1 MAIRTYKVTLDSK
14 NTLAPEPVY
23 LRQGDKTGAV
33 VIDATLMDN
42 GVPVSLSGLTPMF
55 KANTADGQAVIT
67 DSTGFNIVNASGGE
81 FTYQVPSQLG
91 SVYGK
96 IQIAYFSFS
105 DSTGAQSTF
114 DVAFIVKKAADMTQE
129 SAKDW
134 VSTLSEIIEQYN
146 QWSNDAHNSW
156 EQFVN
161 DNKAIIE
168 SIDPGGKVLSELI
181 GFRHSDMLSKTF
193 DTAKLRGDFYDQEFA
208 GRGVNVKW
216 FGAIGDGK
224 TDDTKAIKAAIDFC
238 TELAGEN
245 DGEHSYF
252 HGTVYFPKGKYYVS
266 GTKILVHNV
275 TLSGLDKFSSIII
288 SDQTEAVFDIKMH
301 TTIEHLGF
309 EDSTKTNATGKDNN
323 RMLTISNSGDDTSA
337 YFSIRL
343 QDLFFRGQEQVKG
356 PGGDNQSGIWMM
368 DCIYLDLDVK
378 GVWDLKIDDI
388 SCNYVHS
395 GITIDTYN
403 EGWLTGSFFNNILVR
418 GFSGWHTAIIS
429 KNNTLRQVSQNVFS
443 NLTAEVVY
451 PTAINGIGFIVSGVG
466 NDFNNLQLFKDGV
479 YSGHAIQLKYFGAG
493 DPQYPSFGQGSSA
506 NNAFWGGTLEGDI
519 DDPDNIRE
527 LQNFNNLRLQ
537 IKDDTGQTQ
546 QVNVNNPLHNNLLA
560 ENTIQKMLDKKSMI
574 SLPKTATA
582 TNGADK
588 YGNYLEIT
596 TTTEGATWDL
606 LFTEPDNIQSIM
618 TTEDHSVGVRFRK
631 MTESSNIIG
640 GLVVIEGM
648 PVLGVDLVGSYRNPG
663 IRGDLQ
669 EFSWVYRNNPDFIAS
684 LPKDNHVTDRVTFKV
699 DVNSKVRLYNAFM
712 SPGRV
717 IDFSRITQN
726 NLNNAQQDEGGRNY
740 IQKGG
745 INWLQSAV
753 PVTNQAVKSQGF
765 TIAPND
771 LQWMHG
777 KSIVIS
783 VDMAITG
790 YNAAN
795 VTGRYGA
802 NLTLDVKFSDGTS
815 INTATGPVN
824 SNQATIYGRYS
835 LYLKLPNKTITSAQ
849 AIITTL
855 SGFTATSY
863 RIGNPMLES
872 GTVAHDYISYDSSR
886 DEI

>member
-1 MAIRTYKVTLDSK
+1 MGVDTREAIYQGLEIGAVTASEAK
-14 NTLAPEPVY
+14 TTA
-23 LRQGDKTGAV
+23 DKTAESQ
-33 VIDATLMDN
+33 DN
-42 GVPVSLSGLTPMF
+42 LNQRVDDQIA
-55 KANTADGQAVIT
+55 ANTI
-67 DSTGFNIVNASGGE
+67 
-81 FTYQVPSQLG
+81 
-91 SVYGK
+91 
-96 IQIAYFSFS
+96 
-105 DSTGAQSTF
+105 
-114 DVAFIVKKAADMTQE
+114 
-129 SAKDW
+129 KDE
-134 VSTLSEIIEQYN
+134 EI
-146 QWSNDAHNSW
+146 D
-156 EQFVN
+156 
-161 DNKAIIE
+161 
-168 SIDPGGKVLSELI
+168 
-181 GFRHSDMLSKTF
+181 FRHSDMLKKTF
-193 DTAKLRGDFYDQEFA
+193 ETMRKRGDFYDNEFA

-216 FGAIGDGK
+216 FGAVGDGV
-224 TDDTKAIKAAIDFC
+224 TDDTNAIEAAIDFC
-238 TELAGEN
+238 TNLAGED
-245 DGEHSYF
+245 DGEHSYY
-252 HGTVYFPKGKYYVS
+252 HGTVYFPKGKYYMA

-275 TLSGLDKFSSIII
+275 TLSGLDKFSSIIM
-288 SDQTEAVFDIKMH
+288 SDQPDAVFDIKMH
-301 TTIEHLGF
+301 TTIQHLGF
-309 EDSTKTNATGKDNN
+309 EDSTKINVTGRDTN
-323 RMLTISNSGDDTSA
+323 RMLTISNGKDETTA
-337 YFSIRL
+337 YFGIRL
-343 QDLFFRGQEQVKG
+343 QDLFFRGQERVKG
-356 PGGDNQSGIWMM
+356 PDGDNQSGIWML
-368 DCIYLDLDVK
+368 DCIYLDLNVK

-395 GITIDTYN
+395 GVTIDTYN

-429 KNNTLRQVSQNVFS
+429 KNNTARQVSQNVFS

-479 YSGHAIQLKYFGAG
+479 YSGHAIQLRYFGAD

-506 NNAFWGGTLEGDI
+506 NNAFWGGTVEGDI

-527 LQNFNNLRLQ
+527 LQNFHNLRLQ
-537 IKDDTGQTQ
+537 IKDDTGRVQ

-596 TTTEGATWDL
+596 TTTDTATWDII
-606 LFTEPDNIQSIM
+606 FTEPDKVQSIM

-631 MTESSNIIG
+631 MTESSDIIG

-648 PVLGVDLVGSYRNPG
+648 PVLGVDLVGSYQNPC
-663 IRGDLQ
+663 ISGDLQ

-684 LPKDNHVTDRVTFKV
+684 LPKDSHTTDRVMFKV
-699 DVNSKVRLYNAFM
+699 DVNSKVRLYNAYL

-726 NLNNAQQDEGGRNY
+726 NLNNAQQNEGGRNY
-740 IQKGG
+740 IQKGSV
-745 INWLQSAV
+745 NWLQSSV
-753 PVTNQAVKSQGF
+753 PVTNQEVKSQAF
-765 TIAPND
+765 KISIND
-771 LQWMHG
+771 LQWMAG
-777 KSIVIS
+777 KNIVIS
-783 VDMAITG
+783 VDMSITS

-802 NLTLDVKFSDGTS
+802 SLILDVKFDDGTVVATS
-815 INTATGPVN
+815 TGPVN
-824 SNQATIYGRYS
+824 SSQTTIFGRYS
-835 LYLKLPNKTITSAQ
+835 LYLKLPNKKITSAQ
-849 AIITTL
+849 AIVTTL